1 MRKGGRCCTDI
12 EESRCLCYT
21 MRCHGVKQQETWLTP
36 ISIGLDYHL
45 SNCPDTTAQGWMD
58 GRPAI
63 YCVPLTARPDLPG
76 ARRGGWC
83 PPPPKEPTDILRQAD
98 GPIPVGLRVRGLS
111 QDLVCP
117 RYGVDC
123 PGVAFCS
130 VIHHVSR
137 VFLEAGRVAGS
148 RCRSAPAQLV
158 LLLLPGRQVHRR
170 RRDWGSG
177 MVPNLLWASLQRPY
191 LNRGRGGCFTA
202 KRSVVCSLPPRLL
215 LCDMETREHGLWV
228 VRSPRFLGRAKKGQV

>member
-1 MRKGGRCCTDI
+1 MARCPVNAL
-12 EESRCLCYT
+12 SRCQA
-21 MRCHGVKQQETWLTP
+21 KQRTRYRPQETWLTP

-58 GRPAI
+58 GRSAI
-63 YCVPLTARPDLPG
+63 YCVPLTARPDMPG
-76 ARRGGWC
+76 ARRG
-83 PPPPKEPTDILRQAD
+83 PPRPKEPTDILRQAD

-111 QDLVCP
+111 QYLFCP

-177 MVPNLLWASLQRPY
+177 MVPNLLWASLQRPLSESRPWWLFY
-191 LNRGRGGCFTA
+191 RETLGCL
-202 KRSVVCSLPPRLL
+202 LPPA
-215 LCDMETREHGLWV
+215 TAAV
-228 VRSPRFLGRAKKGQV
+228 V